1 MWNTDKHK
9 PQGKH
14 RTCTCMA
21 KDNYSTKRTYYY
33 ESTRELCNGRINK
46 ASIGSCMHSAVTGI
60 SHTFNVSIYS
70 AALQVKATSQTLK
83 PHLSIHY
90 SLQTSG

>member
-1 MWNTDKHK
+1 MMWNTDKHK

-33 ESTRELCNGRINK
+33 ESTRELCNGQINK
-46 ASIGSCMHSAVTGI
+46 ASIGSYAEAIIQLLLGSAIPSTYQF
-60 SHTFNVSIYS
+60 T
-70 AALQVKATSQTLK
+70 ALLCKSKRPVRL
-83 PHLSIHY
+83 
-90 SLQTSG
+90 